1 MSLDERNELSNTVMV
16 ITGAGRGIG
25 KEIAKLAS
33 SVGAQVALLDI
44 NVENLTKTVDEIN
57 ALNGRA
63 KGYTIDLSSEAE
75 INSVIDSI
83 EAEYGRIDCLVNNA
97 MSVGAEDFLKSS
109 LEDWEFQI
117 KVTLTAAFLNIK
129 RVLPGMIARGAGNI
143 INIGSVNA
151 KTMVGSDAYSVAK
164 AGLHALTRAVAVRY
178 GSSGIRC
185 NSVMPGSIAT
195 DVWLHRAERNPNVF
209 QDLKPWFPRGRI
221 GTPTDIAEAVV
232 FLASSRSDWMT
243 GTEMI
248 VDGGLTAGL
257 APMLKIIEAS
267 E

>member
-1 MSLDERNELSNTVMV
+1 
-16 ITGAGRGIG
+16 
-25 KEIAKLAS
+25 
-33 SVGAQVALLDI
+33 LDI

-195 DVWLHRAERNPNVF
+195 DVWLQRAERNPNVF